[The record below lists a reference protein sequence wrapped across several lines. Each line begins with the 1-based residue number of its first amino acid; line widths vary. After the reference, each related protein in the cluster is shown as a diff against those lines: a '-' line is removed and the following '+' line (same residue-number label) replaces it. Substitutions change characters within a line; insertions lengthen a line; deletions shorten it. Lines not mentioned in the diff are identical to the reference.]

1 MVNLVVFTVPASQ
14 RSGVLVHLVWR
25 SVRTL
30 PHWVKPPSGWKFV
43 MSVLISMR
51 IKRMLSFASALVV
64 VVAAMMMGF
73 DVANAAAAN
82 TVVATVSV
90 GSNPKTVA
98 VTPNGRYVYVA
109 VAGTNSV
116 SVIDTASNTVTAT
129 IGGFDIPQGVAIT
142 PDGLYVYVSNYGGF
156 GSGNTVSVI
165 RTSDNT
171 LVGSPIVIGAANS
184 APLFIAVSPDGA
196 YVHVTTPGTAS
207 VSIIKRLDNSVTIVT
222 GFDGPKGLV
231 VTPDSQYVYVS
242 DFNSNTVK
250 VIQTSSNT
258 IVASI
263 AVGSVGSAAGPFGVT
278 VTPDGRF
285 VYVSNDLQN
294 SVSVIRV
301 SNNTVVGSPIVTESV
316 PLGIAA
322 TPDGSSILVAL
333 NGMSAVGVIS
343 TATNTM
349 TSTIT
354 VGESP
359 NSIAISSSGQ
369 YAYIS
374 NSSVD
379 VINLLSDVPGL
390 AVVLPPDILQSVAL
404 PATGNCVGID
414 DKNLNWAG
422 ATSGGWTAS
431 WAQWMN
437 TGKGGAVC
445 NRFLAFNP
453 TTKNWFTRK

>member
-1 MVNLVVFTVPASQ
+1 MTV
-14 RSGVLVHLVWR
+14 LR
-25 SVRTL
+25 SVRSKTFL
-30 PHWVKPPSGWKFV
+30 AAL
-43 MSVLISMR
+43 SV
-51 IKRMLSFASALVV
+51 VV
-64 VVAAMMMGF
+64 VVAGMLMGAR
-73 DVANAAAAN
+73 VANAAAAN
-82 TVVATVSV
+82 TVVATVPV

-129 IGGFDIPQGVAIT
+129 IGGFDSPQGIAIT

-156 GSGNTVSVI
+156 GSGNSVSVI

-171 LVGSPIVIGAANS
+171 LVGSPIVLGAAFS
-184 APLFIAVSPDGA
+184 APLSIAVSPDGG
-196 YVHVTTPGTAS
+196 YVYVSTGGTAS
-207 VSIIKRLDNSVTIVT
+207 VSIIKRLDNSVTMLT

-231 VTPDSQYVYVS
+231 VTPDSRYVYVS
-242 DFNSNTVK
+242 DFNSDTVK
-250 VIQTSSNT
+250 VIQASTNT

-301 SNNTVVGSPIVTESV
+301 SDNTVVGSPITTNSV

-333 NGMSAVGVIS
+333 NGGSAVGVIS
-343 TATNTM
+343 TATNIM
-349 TSTIT
+349 TSTIP
-354 VGESP
+354 VGGAP
-359 NSIAISSSGQ
+359 YSIAISSSGQ
-369 YAYIS
+369 YAYVS

-390 AVVLPPDILQSVAL
+390 TDVLPPDVLQSVAL
-404 PATGNCVGID
+404 PATGDCIGID

-422 ATSGGWTAS
+422 ATSGGWSAS

-453 TTKNWFTRK
+453 TTNNWFTRK